1 MRQVTHALLTRPP
14 LSHSLSLSEEINQK
28 CFVRLA
34 CVKHAASVHPEPG
47 SNSRNK
53 DLEPVF
59 HGSYVRLRSSMT
71 LRTLFRVS
79 LVSQELPLCAP
90 QFLIWFFQILELS
103 EQHLLSKATPL
114 RGFFSS
120 SIPFRKTTSF
130 PIPLLL
136 FLGRILMDACSLNF
150 LFLEFSGSLSIVQLS
165 RFRFAVSLSQLKHNI
180 IFYIGLST
188 VFLNFFNFFSN
199 LYMMVSYYR
208 RNYYIFHKEVTL
220 QGK

>member
-47 SNSRNK
+47 SNSRIK
-53 DLEPVF
+53 SLGLVF
-59 HGSYVRLRSSMT
+59 HRPYR
-71 LRTLFRVS
+71 
-79 LVSQELPLCAP
+79 LCAP

-136 FLGRILMDACSLNF
+136 FLKYQNCFISSKQSFSLILASPMLIC
-150 LFLEFSGSLSIVQLS
+150 
-165 RFRFAVSLSQLKHNI
+165 
-180 IFYIGLST
+180 
-188 VFLNFFNFFSN
+188 FNFKKQAF
-199 LYMMVSYYR
+199 
-208 RNYYIFHKEVTL
+208 
-220 QGK
+220 

>member
-114 RGFFSS
+114 RGFFPS

-136 FLGRILMDACSLNF
+136 FLKYQNCFISSKQSFSLILASPMLICFDFKKQAF
-150 LFLEFSGSLSIVQLS
+150 
-165 RFRFAVSLSQLKHNI
+165 
-180 IFYIGLST
+180 
-188 VFLNFFNFFSN
+188 
-199 LYMMVSYYR
+199 
-208 RNYYIFHKEVTL
+208 
-220 QGK
+220 

>member
-47 SNSRNK
+47 SNSRTK
-53 DLEPVF
+53 SLGLVF
-59 HGSYVRLRSSMT
+59 HRPYR
-71 LRTLFRVS
+71 
-79 LVSQELPLCAP
+79 LCAP

-103 EQHLLSKATPL
+103 EQHLLSKVTPL

>member
-79 LVSQELPLCAP
+79 LVSQELPLS
-90 QFLIWFFQILELS
+90 FIS
-103 EQHLLSKATPL
+103 
-114 RGFFSS
+114 
-120 SIPFRKTTSF
+120 FRKTTSF

-136 FLGRILMDACSLNF
+136 FLKYQNCFISSKQSFSLILASPMLICFDFKKQAF
-150 LFLEFSGSLSIVQLS
+150 
-165 RFRFAVSLSQLKHNI
+165 
-180 IFYIGLST
+180 
-188 VFLNFFNFFSN
+188 
-199 LYMMVSYYR
+199 
-208 RNYYIFHKEVTL
+208 
-220 QGK
+220 

>member
-79 LVSQELPLCAP
+79 LVSQELPLS
-90 QFLIWFFQILELS
+90 FIS
-103 EQHLLSKATPL
+103 
-114 RGFFSS
+114 
-120 SIPFRKTTSF
+120 FRKTTSF

-165 RFRFAVSLSQLKHNI
+165 RFCFVVVLATAYLDYH
-180 IFYIGLST
+180 IFHRLST
-188 VFLNFFNFFSN
+188 TFFIFFC
-199 LYMMVSYYR
+199 R
-208 RNYYIFHKEVTL
+208 RLSFSV
-220 QGK
+220 

>member
-114 RGFFSS
+114 RGFFPS

-136 FLGRILMDACSLNF
+136 FLGCILIDACSLNF

-165 RFRFAVSLSQLKHNI
+165 RFCFVVVLATAYLDYH
-180 IFYIGLST
+180 IFHRLST
-188 VFLNFFNFFSN
+188 TFFIFFC
-199 LYMMVSYYR
+199 R
-208 RNYYIFHKEVTL
+208 RLSFSV
-220 QGK
+220 

>member
-47 SNSRNK
+47 SNSRIK
-53 DLEPVF
+53 SLGLVF
-59 HGSYVRLRSSMT
+59 HRPYR
-71 LRTLFRVS
+71 
-79 LVSQELPLCAP
+79 LCAP

>member
-47 SNSRNK
+47 SNSRIK
-53 DLEPVF
+53 SLGLVF
-59 HGSYVRLRSSMT
+59 HRPYR
-71 LRTLFRVS
+71 
-79 LVSQELPLCAP
+79 LCAP

-180 IFYIGLST
+180 ISSSSCQVLFKSFFT
-188 VFLNFFNFFSN
+188 FL
-199 LYMMVSYYR
+199 
-208 RNYYIFHKEVTL
+208 
-220 QGK
+220 

>member
-79 LVSQELPLCAP
+79 LVSQELPLS
-90 QFLIWFFQILELS
+90 FIS
-103 EQHLLSKATPL
+103 
-114 RGFFSS
+114 
-120 SIPFRKTTSF
+120 FRKTTSF

-136 FLGRILMDACSLNF
+136 FLGCILIDACSLNF

-165 RFRFAVSLSQLKHNI
+165 RFCFVVVLATAYLDYH
-180 IFYIGLST
+180 IFHRLST
-188 VFLNFFNFFSN
+188 TFFIFFC
-199 LYMMVSYYR
+199 R
-208 RNYYIFHKEVTL
+208 RLSFSV
-220 QGK
+220 